1 MGMMGVFLWTIGSV
15 QTEEGGKKMT
25 NHCHICGRM
34 KPMTEATICD
44 SCKDAMKRNGY
55 IKVLRC
61 KDCKHGSLYC
71 TEDVCGATL
80 IECNHPDLGETV
92 SIHKWDWFC
101 ADGERRTEDA

>member
-25 NHCHICGRM
+25 NRCHICGRM

-61 KDCKHGSLYC
+61 KDCKYG
-71 TEDVCGATL
+71 EKVNDVYICGKERGFGIAH
-80 IECNHPDLGETV
+80 EP
-92 SIHKWDWFC
+92 SWFC
-101 ADGERRTEDA
+101 ADGERRTN